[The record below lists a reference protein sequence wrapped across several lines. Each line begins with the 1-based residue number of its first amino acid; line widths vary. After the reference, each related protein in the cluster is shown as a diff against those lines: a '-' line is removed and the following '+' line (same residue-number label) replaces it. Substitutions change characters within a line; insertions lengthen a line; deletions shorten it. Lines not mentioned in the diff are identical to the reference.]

1 MATTA
6 RRLTVML
13 DFAAEHARLLDAE
26 HHVAVA
32 EWRIICQLERID
44 QLRLEAASIHAAAAV
59 LKALECGRD
68 AWDVRRSEILIGMG
82 HLAMQSAAA

>member
-6 RRLTVML
+6 RRLNVML

-32 EWRIICQLERID
+32 EWRITCQRERID
-44 QLRLEAASIHAAAAV
+44 QLRLEGTNIHAAVAI

-68 AWDVRRSEILIGMG
+68 AWGLRRSEILIRMG
-82 HLAMQSAAA
+82 YQAMQSAAA